1 MSVYNLKAGQSGT
14 IIKINA
20 EGGAAARLQS
30 LGITVGKRVTAL
42 AFSLFRS
49 SVLIGCGAVRL
60 GLRKNLAVLI
70 EVEA

>member
-20 EGGAAARLQS
+20 ESGAAARLQS